1 MVLQQWCG
9 VNAVLYYA
17 ASIYEMAGF
26 NQIVSIWLS
35 AFTSLAQIF
44 GLALSV
50 LLVEKAGRR
59 PLILSSLGLV
69 SASVV
74 VLGYSFYLARVD
86 SDPVSM
92 SVQGCEAQQAWGWSG
107 QTQYCF
113 DCVKIDGCGFC
124 DGMCLP
130 GDSDTCPDPSLH
142 AKSCSNP
149 YGYLAMIFMVVFL
162 VTFGVGLAGLPWTVN
177 SEIYPIQYR
186 SLAVS
191 LSTAT
196 NWLCNLV
203 ISSTFLTLSNRLMI
217 HRAFWLYGILS
228 GIGWVWLYFILPETK
243 GRSMEEIQDAFAG
256 KHTEHHERQMLLTK
270 TNKDTTSNITYDT
283 MA

>member
-1 MVLQQWCG
+1 
-9 VNAVLYYA
+9 
-17 ASIYEMAGF
+17 MAGF

-113 DCVKIDGCGFC
+113 DCVKIDGCGSVTAC
-124 DGMCLP
+124 ASQAIPIRDQIRL
-130 GDSDTCPDPSLH
+130 
-142 AKSCSNP
+142 
-149 YGYLAMIFMVVFL
+149 FMQSHVP
-162 VTFGVGLAGLPWTVN
+162 THM
-177 SEIYPIQYR
+177 
-186 SLAVS
+186 
-191 LSTAT
+191 
-196 NWLCNLV
+196 V
-203 ISSTFLTLSNRLMI
+203 I
-217 HRAFWLYGILS
+217 
-228 GIGWVWLYFILPETK
+228 
-243 GRSMEEIQDAFAG
+243 
-256 KHTEHHERQMLLTK
+256 
-270 TNKDTTSNITYDT
+270 
-283 MA
+283 